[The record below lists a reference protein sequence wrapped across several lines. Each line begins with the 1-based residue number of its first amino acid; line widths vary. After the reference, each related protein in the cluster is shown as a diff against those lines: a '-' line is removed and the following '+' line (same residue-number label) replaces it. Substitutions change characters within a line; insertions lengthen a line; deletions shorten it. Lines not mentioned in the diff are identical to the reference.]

1 MQPALVYAYLAMAK
15 FVRSSEIELGACGR
29 VQALKLRDVAK
40 AHLQE
45 SWNMQW
51 IDLGLAEA
59 AMVLALFETSAHPQ
73 HDDASA
79 DAALVLLDKIVE
91 TLQLTV
97 LDARD
102 HDTLEHSTGVPT
114 VAHGHTLKRCECTAG
129 PADGTSSWSYQPA
142 WDPLWSAEEVRA
154 EETRRLCWSALVLVA
169 NHTVARAAE
178 QREPLCLFLI
188 DSSNVRT

>member
-1 MQPALVYAYLAMAK
+1 
-15 FVRSSEIELGACGR
+15 
-29 VQALKLRDVAK
+29 
-40 AHLQE
+40 
-45 SWNMQW
+45 MQW

-79 DAALVLLDKIVE
+79 DSALLLLDKIIE
-91 TLQLTV
+91 TLQLTG

-102 HDTLEHSTGVPT
+102 HHTLDHSSGVPT
-114 VAHGHTLKRCECTAG
+114 VAQGHIPLKRCECPSA
-129 PADGTSSWSYQPA
+129 PADGTSSWAFQPA
-142 WDPLWSAEEVRA
+142 WDPHWSAEEIRA

-178 QREPLCLFLI
+178 QREPLGLFLVN
-188 DSSNVRT
+188 SSNVRTQESKTKKK